1 MLLALQLHFLRLAM
15 GSVGADFQCPWCGRR
30 HMGGYSVDSVGYPLC
45 TLGRYNCV
53 SKAISNPPI
62 STRAEYLV
70 PVMKWILCL
79 PDDSQFAQLLPR
91 ITQYIGSKTSTTC

>member
-1 MLLALQLHFLRLAM
+1 
-15 GSVGADFQCPWCGRR
+15 
-30 HMGGYSVDSVGYPLC
+30 MGGYAVDRVGYPLC

-70 PVMKWILCL
+70 PVMKGILCL
-79 PDDSQFAQLLPR
+79 PDESQMTQLLPQ
-91 ITQYIGSKTSTTC
+91 ITQYIRSESAYLAS

>member
-1 MLLALQLHFLRLAM
+1 MLALQLPFLRLDM
-15 GSVGADFQCPWCGRR
+15 GSVGPDFQCPWCGRR
-30 HMGGYSVDSVGYPLC
+30 NMGGYSVDSVGYPLC
-45 TLGRYNCV
+45 SLGRYNCV

-79 PDDSQFAQLLPR
+79 PDESPVTQLLPR
-91 ITQYIGSKTSTTC
+91 ITQYIGSEKSRTC

>member
-1 MLLALQLHFLRLAM
+1 
-15 GSVGADFQCPWCGRR
+15 
-30 HMGGYSVDSVGYPLC
+30 MGGYAVDTVGYPLC

-53 SKAISNPPI
+53 SKAISNPPS

-79 PDDSQFAQLLPR
+79 PDESPVTQLLPR
-91 ITQYIGSKTSTTC
+91 ITQYIGSEKSRTC